1 LKNPIEKFRRVGI
14 SPDLH
19 LAEREEIRKMVNE
32 AKQAHIASEEE
43 DVGNYKF
50 LVVAKGSSMEGDKD
64 QKEQLFLAGISTNII
79 TSDSPS
85 SNTDDISLSCMYI
98 NVELS

>member
-1 LKNPIEKFRRVGI
+1 
-14 SPDLH
+14 
-19 LAEREEIRKMVNE
+19 MVNE

-50 LVVAKGSSMEGDKD
+50 LVVAKGSAMEGDKD
-64 QKEQLFLAGISTNII
+64 QKEQLFLAGISTNTI